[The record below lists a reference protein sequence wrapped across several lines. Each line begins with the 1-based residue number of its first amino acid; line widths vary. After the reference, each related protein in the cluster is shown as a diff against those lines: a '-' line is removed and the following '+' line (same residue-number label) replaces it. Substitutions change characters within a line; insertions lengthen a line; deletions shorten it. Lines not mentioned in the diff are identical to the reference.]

1 MRLGASS
8 RSTVARSWARARS
21 KTTRLGAGEHL
32 GNRLRIRARRLL
44 ARVPNVEERVAA
56 VQRQALCKVVL
67 TRGSRR
73 VVPPCIARFVVTPA
87 AIFFQTPARSGQY
100 DMRSMTPDAPT
111 CPATSISTVPESS
124 RGVTAAI
131 VPPPNSERPTGPER
145 TRNGSESTHWRR
157 TADPSPALAGH
168 TRVSWRRKLP
178 WRRAVRASPVP
189 TKALRRPSIWRAAV
203 AATVPNPGSAPPGAD
218 GFRTLG
224 GRSGGARAGGSGI
237 GLLAPPGCGPWG
249 CRLT

>member
-131 VPPPNSERPTGPER
+131 VPPRIPSDQPGRSVRGTAARAPTG
-145 TRNGSESTHWRR
+145 
-157 TADPSPALAGH
+157 DVQQIL
-168 TRVSWRRKLP
+168 
-178 WRRAVRASPVP
+178 
-189 TKALRRPSIWRAAV
+189 LRRS
-203 AATVPNPGSAPPGAD
+203 PGIHACLGA
-218 GFRTLG
+218 G
-224 GRSGGARAGGSGI
+224 SSHGA
-237 GLLAPPGCGPWG
+237 GP
-249 CRLT
+249 